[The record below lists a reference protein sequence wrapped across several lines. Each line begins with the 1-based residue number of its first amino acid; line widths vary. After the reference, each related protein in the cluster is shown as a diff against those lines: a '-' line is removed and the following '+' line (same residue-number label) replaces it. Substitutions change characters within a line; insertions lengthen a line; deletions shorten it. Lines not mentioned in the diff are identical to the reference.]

1 MHIVNIILGRS
12 VALADKADGHR
23 CSADLLI
30 RYDNDPF
37 QLKMMM
43 MTEQPAAE
51 EKQPAKNS
59 KERQFKGLSLTERK
73 QLRREKLIEAGIEAY
88 GTHGFFSVTVKDIC
102 NEAKLTERYF
112 YESFKK
118 SENLFQTI
126 FLKLIDELQQNVMQA
141 IMQASSDPKKMIEA
155 GLTALLTT
163 LKDNPQMARIIYID
177 AMLVQELHNQATI
190 HETMSRFDRMIHAF
204 VMLMMPNIGRS
215 EREISLV
222 ATGLNGYVTQI
233 AIRWVMSGFKQSMDE
248 ILSSCSIVFLSL
260 LQTFSQHEPS
270 VKK

>member
-1 MHIVNIILGRS
+1 
-12 VALADKADGHR
+12 
-23 CSADLLI
+23 
-30 RYDNDPF
+30 
-37 QLKMMM
+37 
-43 MTEQPAAE
+43 MTEQQPT
-51 EKQPAKNS
+51 EKQPPAKSN

-126 FLKLIDELQQNVMQA
+126 FLQLIDELQRNVMQA
-141 IMQASSDPKKMIEA
+141 IMQASADPKKMIEA

-163 LKDNPQMARIIYID
+163 LKDNPRMARIIYID

-190 HETMSRFDRMIHAF
+190 QETMSRFDRMIHAF
-204 VMLMMPNIGRS
+204 VMLMMPNINRP
-215 EREISLV
+215 EQEIALV

-233 AIRWVMSGFKQSMDE
+233 AIRWVMSGFKQPMDE
-248 ILSSCSIVFLSL
+248 VLSSCSIVFLSL
-260 LQTFSQHEPS
+260 LQTFSENGPLLKKNQH
-270 VKK
+270 